1 MTQYSELDSRWTFHV
16 DNDTWTAP
24 ATGQVDY
31 QRLIFNEI
39 FRDGEI
45 STTFVAHRVEVS
57 QDEARSVGSFDGKVG
72 ALIFRFQNPK
82 NYYYAGIGGFNK
94 RFFIA
99 QMVNGK
105 GRPLATTGASET
117 IGFDEDYA
125 VKVHC
130 SGNRIALL
138 YNNIVHLEI
147 FDNTFASGQWG
158 LQAYRSVVEFRRPR
172 SSAAKPRCF
181 VIMPFATEFDSVYE
195 VIRQT
200 VVMHDYECIRADR
213 RYLVGSITED
223 INEQIRQADLVVAD
237 LTGKNPNVFYEVGYA
252 AALQKPV
259 IQIAQSVE
267 NLPFDVR
274 HLRTFAYSTAYLA
287 DRKLADD
294 LTNAIRA
301 IA

>member
-1 MTQYSELDSRWTFHV
+1 MIQYSELDSRWTF
-16 DNDTWTAP
+16 DADRDTWVAP
-24 ATGQVDY
+24 IKAQVDY
-31 QRLIFNEI
+31 QRLVFNEI

-45 STTFVAHRVEVS
+45 STQFVARRAEMPS
-57 QDEARSVGSFDGKVG
+57 GETRSDVNYDSKVG

-82 NYYYAGIGGFNK
+82 NYYFAGIGGYDK
-94 RFFIA
+94 KFFISE
-99 QMVNGK
+99 MVDGK
-105 GRPLATTGASET
+105 GRPLATTGTSET
-117 IGFDEDYA
+117 IGFDENYA
-125 VKVHC
+125 VKIRC

-158 LQAYRSVVEFRRPR
+158 LQAWRSLVEFQQPE

-181 VIMPFATEFDSVYE
+181 VIMPFAAEFDSVYE

-200 VVMHDYECIRADR
+200 VVTHDFECIRADR

-259 IQIAQSVE
+259 IQIAQSLE

-294 LTNAIRA
+294 LTNAIRV